1 MDGMKCILQLRG
13 VRPFL
18 SEKYDITK
26 HRNYRHLS
34 DANPRNAFNIGRF
47 VKRTLKVR
55 LDEQYRFIEYAQPFA
70 HILACYTCLFVTIC
84 DVHTC
89 LFVIAMLCYSQY
101 YI

>member
-47 VKRTLKVR
+47 VKRNLKVR
-55 LDEQYRFIEYAQPFA
+55 PDEQYRFFEYAQPEDELPDEAFEDFPVDLEP
-70 HILACYTCLFVTIC
+70 I
-84 DVHTC
+84 
-89 LFVIAMLCYSQY
+89 
-101 YI
+101 